1 MSGFVLGESEVNDF
15 GYKLLAEGEQ
25 KEDLKIFKLNIKILM
40 LRNKQRN

>member
-1 MSGFVLGESEVNDF
+1 MSGFVVGENEVNDF

-25 KEDLKIFKLNIKILM
+25 KEALKIFKLNIKILM